1 MMDERATDI
10 IHQTLTGFEW
20 VLGGIAAVLLIYL
33 IIKRIIVRKKQDF
46 EYINISSYLIINF

>member
-33 IIKRIIVRKKQDF
+33 IIKRIIVRKKEDF
-46 EYINISSYLIINF
+46 EKRNH